1 MITGVCFIFL
11 HGWGSCASPAM
22 QKNETHPDNRALSG
36 VGFLKKEN
44 KRVGAGAAW
53 SGVGALVAA
62 RRASWRVGPSP
73 CGRPQEPYIVVTP
86 LAGVM
91 RVGHGAWRMQLALKP
106 IARYNKYL
114 TSLSTCRRLRH
125 RKGEYIC

>member
-73 CGRPQEPYIVVTP
+73 CGRPQGPHTQSP
-86 LAGVM
+86 
-91 RVGHGAWRMQLALKP
+91 
-106 IARYNKYL
+106 
-114 TSLSTCRRLRH
+114 RLRPASAPLPPL
-125 RKGEYIC
+125 REVASLLPKTL